1 MDKRIVEWIKK
12 KGYTFELSD
21 KDLYDPDERKIYV
34 KKRLSKHHRLYAGLH
49 ECGHLLVQQ
58 NIFSYEK
65 RYKTQV
71 DGVMDGRKRSSLRY
85 RIDFLKE
92 EYDAWDRGFRL
103 AKRLGIYVNKDN
115 YYNYA
120 SKCLGSY
127 CQWVVAKDWRKWE

>member
-12 KGYTFELSD
+12 KGYVLIMGEE
-21 KDLYDPDERKIYV
+21 DLYDPLPKRIYV
-34 KKRLSKHHRLYAGLH
+34 NKRLSKQNRLYTALH

-58 NIFSYEK
+58 NIFSYER

-71 DGVMDGRKRSSLRY
+71 DGVLDGRKRGSLRW

-92 EYDAWDRGFRL
+92 EYDAWDRGFKL
-103 AKRLGIYVNKDN
+103 AKRLGISLDKGK
-115 YYNYA
+115 YYTYA

-127 CQWVVAKDWRKWE
+127 CQWVVDKDWRKWE